1 MSRKPPGAKAKLR
14 QYLLDH
20 IGETLTSRELQEVSG
35 GVAEWARRIRELRDE
50 EGFDIVTHND
60 LSSLK
65 PGEYVLR
72 SGKPRP
78 AFARGV
84 SKETRALVL
93 ARNGFTC
100 QMCGAGAGE
109 PSPYDPSKN
118 TRLHIGHIVDKSHGG
133 SDDLSNLRAVCSV
146 CNEGAANISLA
157 TGNVKQ
163 VLAQL
168 RKTPRHEQL
177 DVLEFLVRKFPDET
191 GALLNDDAGTVAA
204 GQTANA

>member
-1 MSRKPPGAKAKLR
+1 ML
-14 QYLLDH
+14 H
-20 IGETLTSRELQEVSG
+20 VGETLNSHDLQIVSG

-50 EGFDIVTHND
+50 EGYDIVTHND

-65 PGEYVLR
+65 PGEYILR
-72 SGKPRP
+72 STKPRP
-78 AFARGV
+78 AFARGI

-109 PSPYDPSKN
+109 PSPYDPSKK

-133 SDDLSNLRAVCSV
+133 SDELNNLRAICSV

-157 TGNVKQ
+157 TADVRQ
-163 VLAQL
+163 VLSQL
-168 RKTPRHEQL
+168 RKVPRADQL
-177 DVLEFLVRKFPDET
+177 EVLQFLVNKFPEQVQEMM
-191 GALLNDDAGTVAA
+191 GRPK
-204 GQTANA
+204 